1 MLYIYSINF
10 FYNDLLLLELSLLL
24 FAILIIVNKNPIIS
38 ILYLIA
44 LFLGVAVYM
53 IILGLSFIG
62 LSYLLVYVGAVS
74 IIFLFILM
82 LIDIRISELQN
93 DTNNNIVLGIIIS
106 LIYFNLF
113 FSYNYNNNLNINVV
127 NNLNVKQSIF
137 NVWDGSLIENYDIIS
152 IGNILYT
159 NTSIWLILSLLIL
172 LLSMIGSIKINIKQ

>member
-93 DTNNNIVLGIIIS
+93 DTNNNIVLGIVIS

-113 FSYNYNNNLNINVV
+113 FSYNYNNNLNISLV
-127 NNLNVKQSIF
+127 NNLNIKQSIF
-137 NVWDGSLIENYDIIS
+137 NIWDGSLIENYDIIS

-159 NTSIWLILSLLIL
+159 NTSI
-172 LLSMIGSIKINIKQ
+172 

>member
-159 NTSIWLILSLLIL
+159 NTSIWLILSLFIL

>member
-93 DTNNNIVLGIIIS
+93 DTNNNIVLGIVIS

-113 FSYNYNNNLNINVV
+113 FSYNYNNNLNINII
-127 NNLNVKQSIF
+127 NNLNIKQSIF
-137 NVWDGSLIENYDIIS
+137 NIWDGSLIENYDIIS

-159 NTSIWLILSLLIL
+159 NTSIWLILSL
-172 LLSMIGSIKINIKQ
+172 

>member
-1 MLYIYSINF
+1 M
-10 FYNDLLLLELSLLL
+10 LLELSLLL
-24 FAILIIVNKNPIIS
+24 FAILIIINKNPIVS
-38 ILYLIA
+38 ILYLIS

-82 LIDIRISELQN
+82 LIDIRVSELQN
-93 DTNNNIVLGIIIS
+93 DTNNNIILGIVIS
-106 LIYFNLF
+106 IIYFNLF
-113 FSYNYNNNLNINVV
+113 FSYNHNNDLNIDLI

-137 NVWDGSLIENYDIIS
+137 NIWDGSLIENYDIIS
-152 IGNILYT
+152 IGNVLYT